1 MACSGASLLPA
12 IRISAFIL
20 IQDAIAMTL
29 ATSQILAPKTI
40 QKAISQLDLPGTSLQ
55 NLFGWGLGGSNVARQ
70 GGRNFAYD
78 IFNVTRRVATGRVP
92 AGTLAVT
99 KPQAVGTRQA

>member
-1 MACSGASLLPA
+1 
-12 IRISAFIL
+12 
-20 IQDAIAMTL
+20 MTL

-92 AGTLAVT
+92 AGTL
-99 KPQAVGTRQA
+99 TRRRTFWMGQRVFHSSTSSLVR